1 MGQHDAHN
9 PPGSARSA
17 PLPGTAGT
25 PPRADRPLRLL
36 LINQTFWPDVSA
48 TAQHLADFAEHMTAR
63 GHEVCVI
70 ASRRSYEADDVR
82 TLPRKEVWRGITIYR
97 VAGSPFGRESNK
109 GRMLDFLFFV
119 LFAGLRATFLR
130 RTDVVATLTTPPMI
144 GLIGVWL
151 KLIKR
156 SRFVYWVMDLYPDVM
171 VVHGMLTWKS
181 PIAKFLEFF
190 SRLVIRH
197 CDAAVALGP
206 KMAQILRAKGARPD
220 RVEVVSVWSDAE
232 EVNPDAPDAGAFR
245 RAHGLDGKFLV
256 VYAGNLGIMHDA
268 RVITRAAERLA
279 HRDDIRFLFVGSGRR
294 RAEAEQFAKD
304 HALANVSFFPYQ
316 PREKLGGMLTS
327 ADVHLITMVEGA
339 EGLIVPSKL
348 FGIMAAGRP
357 SIFIGPRDADTA
369 QVIDAE
375 DCGVCLAPHD
385 DEGLARE
392 IERLAADD
400 RERTRLGRA
409 ARAALLAR
417 YTRAHA
423 CDALDAICSR
433 VSRRSTSTGRF
444 HASSTRRAGTTP

>member
-1 MGQHDAHN
+1 MGQADAHN
-9 PPGSARSA
+9 PTASPPAGDPARA
-17 PLPGTAGT
+17 E
-25 PPRADRPLRLL
+25 RPLRIL

-63 GHEVCVI
+63 GHEVAVI

-82 TLPRKEVWRGITIYR
+82 ALPKKEVWRGITIHR
-97 VAGSPFGRESNK
+97 VPGSPFGRESNK
-109 GRMLDFLFFV
+109 GRMLDFFFFV

-130 RTDVVATLTTPPMI
+130 RAHVVCTLTTPPMV
-144 GLIGVWL
+144 GLIGLWL

-190 SRLVIRH
+190 SRMVIRH

-206 KMAQILRAKGARPD
+206 KMAQILRAKGARND

-245 RAHGLDGKFLV
+245 REHGLDGKFLV

-268 RVITRAAERLA
+268 QVICRAAEHLA
-279 HRDDIRFLFVGSGRR
+279 HRDDVRFLFVGSGRR
-294 RAEAEQFAKD
+294 RPEAEQFAKD
-304 HALANVSFFPYQ
+304 HNLTNVTFYPYQ

-375 DCGVCLAPHD
+375 SCGVCLSPHD

-392 IERLAADD
+392 IERLAVD
-400 RERTRLGRA
+400 RAEREQFGHA
-409 ARAALLAR
+409 ARRALLAR
-417 YTRAHA
+417 YTRAHS
-423 CDALDAICSR
+423 CEALDAICAR
-433 VSRRSTSTGRF
+433 VTGR
-444 HASSTRRAGTTP
+444 SSARVTRAGSPIATEGAR